1 MLLYGLQVCRQTFTA
16 ENKEIK
22 GIYYARAK
30 GESRALQR
38 AVSGTCPYFLSLAQL
53 SKRGN
58 VAKNGLLTH
67 DIRTVDNPL
76 GMPVVTVSVI
86 TRLWK
91 FMDVCTGV
99 PAQLHMYEYIERL
112 IERRTTQLQS

>member
-1 MLLYGLQVCRQTFTA
+1 MLLYGLQVCTQTFTA

-22 GIYYARAK
+22 GIYYAKAK
-30 GESRALQR
+30 RESTALRR

-58 VAKNGLLTH
+58 VAQNGLLMH

-76 GMPVVTVSVI
+76 GMPAVTVCVI
-86 TRLWK
+86 TPLWK
-91 FMDVCTGV
+91 FMDACTGV
-99 PAQLHMYEYIERL
+99 PAQLHMYEYMERL

>member
-1 MLLYGLQVCRQTFTA
+1 MVYSAHRLTA

-22 GIYYARAK
+22 GIYYVRAK
-30 GESRALQR
+30 GESTALQR
-38 AVSGTCPYFLSLAQL
+38 AVSGTCPYSLSLAQL

-76 GMPVVTVSVI
+76 GMPGI
-86 TRLWK
+86 TPLWK

-112 IERRTTQLQS
+112 IERRTTQS

>member
-1 MLLYGLQVCRQTFTA
+1 MLLYGLQVCTHTFTA

-38 AVSGTCPYFLSLAQL
+38 AVSGTCPYFLCVAQL

-76 GMPVVTVSVI
+76 GMPVVAVSVI
-86 TRLWK
+86 APLWK
-91 FMDVCTGV
+91 FMDICTGV